1 MEKTYKQKLA
11 RCWEHNIHPVTGWVN
26 TEKDDGN
33 VLRAKKRATY
43 FNAEAFLNE
52 RKEDREQRKEL
63 GI

>member
-26 TEKDDGN
+26 EKRIDSDF
-33 VLRAKKRATY
+33 LRHKSRESY
-43 FNAEAFLNE
+43 FDSELFLLE
-52 RKEDREQRKEL
+52 RKKDREQRKEL

>member
-26 TEKDDGN
+26 VKRIDDDF
-33 VLRAKKRATY
+33 LRHKSRESY
-43 FNAEAFLNE
+43 FDSELFLSE
-52 RKEDREQRKEL
+52 RKEDREQRKEF

>member
-26 TEKDDGN
+26 IKRADDD

-43 FNAEAFLNE
+43 FNTEGFLEE

>member
-26 TEKDDGN
+26 IKRTDED

-43 FNAEAFLNE
+43 FNTEEFLEE
-52 RKEDREQRKEL
+52 RKEDREQRKGL

>member
-26 TEKDDGN
+26 VRRADDDII
-33 VLRAKKRATY
+33 RAKKRATY
-43 FNAEAFLNE
+43 FNTEVFLKE